1 MSEAVFMKGNDAM
14 AEAAIRAGCRFYFG
28 YPITPQNEVPAYM
41 ARRLPE
47 VGGTFLQ
54 AESELAAINMVF
66 GAAVAG
72 ARAMTSSSSPG
83 ISLKQEGISY
93 MAACELPGVIVNV
106 VRGGPGLGN
115 IFPAQSDYWQ
125 STRGGGHGD
134 YRTIVL
140 APHTVTELVEL
151 TMDAFDLADLYRN
164 PVLIL
169 GDGLLGQ
176 MMEKVVF
183 PDLEKRR
190 FTGVLRGRALPEK
203 DWALTGAKG
212 RAPQFIRSLLMKPG
226 SLETH
231 NFKLAEKYAQ
241 IEKEETMVEEID
253 CEGADIILTAYGTS
267 ARIAKRAREMLAE
280 EGIKAGIFR
289 PITLWPFPSL
299 RLASLAK
306 TVNRFLVIEMSLGQY
321 IEDVQLAIAQEKS
334 LKDVQIGFLPRPGGG
349 IPFPEEIVASA
360 REVLK

>member
-1 MSEAVFMKGNDAM
+1 MSQTIFMKGNEAM

-41 ARRLPE
+41 SRRMPE

-66 GAAVAG
+66 GAAAAG

-93 MAACELPGVIVNV
+93 MAGCELPGVIANIA
-106 VRGGPGLGN
+106 RGGPGLGN
-115 IFPAQSDYWQ
+115 ISPAQSDYWQ

-164 PVLIL
+164 PVLVL
-169 GDGLLGQ
+169 AEGLLGQ
-176 MMEKVVF
+176 MMERVFF
-183 PDLEKRR
+183 PDPEKRQLV
-190 FTGVLRGRALPEK
+190 GLLRGRSLPAK

-212 RAPQFIRSLLMKPG
+212 RKPQFIKSLLMRPG
-226 SLETH
+226 ALEEH
-231 NFKLAEKYAQ
+231 NFKLAEKYAL
-241 IEKEETMVEEID
+241 IEREEAAAEEID
-253 CEGADIILTAYGTS
+253 CEEADIILTGYGTC
-267 ARIAKRAREMLAE
+267 ARIAKRAKEMLAAQ
-280 EGIKAGIFR
+280 GIKAGIFR
-289 PITLWPFPSL
+289 PITLWPFPAK
-299 RLASLAK
+299 RLAALAREQ
-306 TVNRFLVIEMSLGQY
+306 NNFLVIEMSLGQY
-321 IEDVQLAIAQEKS
+321 IEDVQLAVAQVKS
-334 LKDVQIGFLPRPGGG
+334 LQEAKIQLLARPGGG
-349 IPFPEEIVASA
+349 VPYPEEIVGRV
-360 REVLK
+360 REMLP